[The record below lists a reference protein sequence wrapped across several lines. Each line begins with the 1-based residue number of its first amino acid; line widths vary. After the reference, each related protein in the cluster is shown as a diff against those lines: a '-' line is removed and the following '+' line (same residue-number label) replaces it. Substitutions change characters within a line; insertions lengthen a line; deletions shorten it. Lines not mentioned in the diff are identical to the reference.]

1 MKAMRI
7 ERLDPEN
14 EPDSEPVVWDADRA
28 RATSR
33 TTTESR

>member
-7 ERLDPEN
+7 ERVDPDS
-14 EPDSEPVVWDADRA
+14 EPDSEPDVWDADRA

-33 TTTESR
+33 TTS

>member
-7 ERLDPEN
+7 ERLDPDS
-14 EPDSEPVVWDADRA
+14 EPDSEPDVWDAGRA

-33 TTTESR
+33 TTT